1 LIRQVICLPDGKL
14 LPKDYN
20 MLKMAYLLLDD
31 GDNQFLR
38 PYDLTQ
44 VQFYALQR
52 LAEEPKMLSQL
63 SKELLCDP
71 SNITR
76 VADTLERKGLIKRR
90 RDKND
95 RRVTLAE
102 LTAEGQELYAE
113 VQEAHEDF
121 THQRLNILNPN
132 EQAHLLTLLDKL
144 SAGLS
149 QQLQD
154 KAVS

>member
-1 LIRQVICLPDGKL
+1 MI
-14 LPKDYN
+14 
-20 MLKMAYLLLDD
+20 KMVYLLLDD
-31 GDNQFLR
+31 GDDRFLR

-44 VQFYALQR
+44 VQYYTLQG

-76 VADTLERKGLIKRR
+76 VAATLERKGLITRR

-95 RRVTLAE
+95 RRVILAE
-102 LTAEGQELYAE
+102 LTEEGQELYAE
-113 VQEAHEDF
+113 VRQIHEDF
-121 THQRLNILNPN
+121 THQRLNILNDK
-132 EQAHLLTLLDKL
+132 EQAQLYSLLDKL
-144 SAGLS
+144 GSGLN

-154 KAVS
+154 EPVF

>member
-1 LIRQVICLPDGKL
+1 MVKTV
-14 LPKDYN
+14 
-20 MLKMAYLLLDD
+20 YLLLDD
-31 GDNQFLR
+31 GDNRFLR

-44 VQFYALQR
+44 VQFYALQK

-76 VADTLERKGLIKRR
+76 VADTLERKGLITRR
-90 RDKND
+90 RDEND

-113 VQEAHEDF
+113 VQQAHEDF
-121 THQRLNILNPN
+121 TRQRLNILNPG
-132 EQAHLLTLLDKL
+132 EQARLQSLLGKL
-144 SAGLS
+144 SEGLS
-149 QQLQD
+149 QHLQD
-154 KAVS
+154 QTVS